1 LSSRR
6 HIKNKIHITVDAER
20 IRSASVYPTGAFRLI
35 ATEDPMFM
43 NNDFSEQPRIHAV
56 GVLPTRR
63 PEEFPRE
70 LKSNDPAVHAM
81 TDFTSKFAI
90 TVAPERQIDA
100 ALTDMMRLS
109 VRAMLVMRADSV
121 IGLIT
126 SYDIEGPRAARF
138 TERSQAT
145 RREDITVGDIMT
157 EWEHLPTLDWQTVQ
171 TAKISDLLEIF
182 DGIGVMH
189 LLVVQSDERGAD
201 LLRGLISRSR
211 IERQLQVS
219 EFLPRVARGPLHRNN
234 YNDG

>member
-1 LSSRR
+1 
-6 HIKNKIHITVDAER
+6 
-20 IRSASVYPTGAFRLI
+20 
-35 ATEDPMFM
+35 MFM

-63 PEEFPRE
+63 PAEFRRE

-100 ALTDMMRLS
+100 ALADMVRLS
-109 VRAMLVMRADSV
+109 VRAMVVMRADNV

-126 SYDIEGPRAARF
+126 SYDIEGPRPARF
-138 TERSQAT
+138 AERPQAT

-157 EWEHLPTLDWQTVQ
+157 EWEYLPTLDWGTIQ

-189 LLVVQSDERGAD
+189 LLVVESDERGAD
-201 LLRGLISRSR
+201 VLRGLISRSQ
-211 IERQLQVS
+211 IERQLRES
-219 EFLPRVARGPLHRNN
+219 EFMPRVARDMIHRKNQ
-234 YNDG
+234 NDGRP

>member
-1 LSSRR
+1 MIVIAPSYKKQNP
-6 HIKNKIHITVDAER
+6 IPVDAER
-20 IRSASVYPTGAFRLI
+20 IRSASVYSTGAFSLI

-63 PEEFPRE
+63 PAEFQRE

-100 ALTDMMRLS
+100 ALTDMMRLG
-109 VRAMLVMRADSV
+109 VRSMLVMRADSV

-126 SYDIEGPRAARF
+126 SYD
-138 TERSQAT
+138 
-145 RREDITVGDIMT
+145 
-157 EWEHLPTLDWQTVQ
+157 
-171 TAKISDLLEIF
+171 
-182 DGIGVMH
+182 
-189 LLVVQSDERGAD
+189 DERGTD
-201 LLRGLISRSR
+201 VLRGLISRSR

-234 YNDG
+234 YNDGRS